1 MKKESILWAVKTVRT
16 LCSGE
21 EVIADKNRCAFSQW
35 HPRVTGGEADCL
47 CPALGKLFD
56 LKSGQIRNYWE
67 QQASYAK
74 SFMEREFMDEIT
86 CHLLYCDQ
94 QQIVTRKFTYR
105 EAISIVNGVVD
116 AVDRGGGPRLCDYC
130 GWCASQDTC
139 PLRNRAAQEMLT
151 LAEAGTLEESF
162 AEIAENP
169 SRLAE
174 FVTKAAVL
182 ESYVKK
188 GKKKILDYLNNGTEV
203 PGFRRVSRKG
213 ADTVAPED
221 VAKYATWIGVPKLL
235 KSYGPL
241 KADVFRALFAEAL
254 PEQQFP
260 EELVRTGAG
269 SSYVKKNLRL
279 QNRNHQI
286 TIMFSYI
293 SEGEPSEYGFLP
305 AGVYEGKIVKMEEGI
320 SQGAKTRGCPQL
332 AVHIRAFG
340 PEGAATV
347 RYYLTNSKDLA
358 WKIDLFVKNVT
369 GNVYQP
375 GQQVIINPAEYLG
388 KPCYVRLNVRQGDKP
403 RADGTYP
410 EFSNCED
417 VLGPDEARAIMAA
430 QDRTAAGARR
440 SAPASAPGG
449 PAGQQPHE
457 RHGGT
462 AGGRRRNP
470 LLINSHEQADNHHAA
485 DCSPDEN
492 APEQKKS
499 STSGNTPNWR
509 TRKN

>member
-1 MKKESILWAVKTVRT
+1 MKTVSCINVARETGHAVLSLDGAEYAVNLDDLQKILSDIAGPRPAPVTELLRPSLLPKLAQCPCFISSPDAGEAAQRGTRMDAAFRDLLMGVDEFRACEHLQADEKESILWAVKTVRT

-21 EVIADKNRCAFSQW
+21 EVIADKNRCAFPQW

-74 SFMEREFMDEIT
+74 SFMEREFLDEIT
-86 CHLLYCDQ
+86 CHLLFCDQ

-105 EAISIVNGVVD
+105 EAISIVNDVVD
-116 AVDRGGGPRLCDYC
+116 SVDRGGGPRLCDYC

-139 PLRNRAAQEMLT
+139 PLRNRAAQEMLS
-151 LAEAGTLEESF
+151 LAEAGTLEASF

-188 GKKKILDYLNNGTEV
+188 GKEKILDYLNNGTEV

-213 ADTVAPED
+213 TDTVAPED

-269 SSYVKKNLRL
+269 SSYVKK
-279 QNRNHQI
+279 
-286 TIMFSYI
+286 I
-293 SEGEPSEYGFLP
+293 SVS
-305 AGVYEGKIVKMEEGI
+305 
-320 SQGAKTRGCPQL
+320 KT
-332 AVHIRAFG
+332 
-340 PEGAATV
+340 AT
-347 RYYLTNSKDLA
+347 TK
-358 WKIDLFVKNVT
+358 
-369 GNVYQP
+369 
-375 GQQVIINPAEYLG
+375 
-388 KPCYVRLNVRQGDKP
+388 
-403 RADGTYP
+403 
-410 EFSNCED
+410 
-417 VLGPDEARAIMAA
+417 
-430 QDRTAAGARR
+430 
-440 SAPASAPGG
+440 
-449 PAGQQPHE
+449 
-457 RHGGT
+457 
-462 AGGRRRNP
+462 
-470 LLINSHEQADNHHAA
+470 
-485 DCSPDEN
+485 
-492 APEQKKS
+492 
-499 STSGNTPNWR
+499 
-509 TRKN
+509 

>member
-1 MKKESILWAVKTVRT
+1 MKPVTCINVARETGHAVLSLDGAEYAVSLDDLQKILADIAGSRPAPATELLRPSLLPKLAQCPCYVSSPDAGEAARRGTRMDDAFRSLLMGVDEFRACEHLKADEKESILWAVKTVRT

-21 EVIADKNRCAFSQW
+21 EVIADKNRCAFPQW

-74 SFMEREFMDEIT
+74 SFMEREFLDEIT

-188 GKKKILDYLNNGTEV
+188 GKEKILDYLNNGTEV

-269 SSYVKKNLRL
+269 SSYVKK
-279 QNRNHQI
+279 
-286 TIMFSYI
+286 I
-293 SEGEPSEYGFLP
+293 SVS
-305 AGVYEGKIVKMEEGI
+305 
-320 SQGAKTRGCPQL
+320 KT
-332 AVHIRAFG
+332 
-340 PEGAATV
+340 AT
-347 RYYLTNSKDLA
+347 TK
-358 WKIDLFVKNVT
+358 
-369 GNVYQP
+369 
-375 GQQVIINPAEYLG
+375 
-388 KPCYVRLNVRQGDKP
+388 
-403 RADGTYP
+403 
-410 EFSNCED
+410 
-417 VLGPDEARAIMAA
+417 
-430 QDRTAAGARR
+430 
-440 SAPASAPGG
+440 
-449 PAGQQPHE
+449 
-457 RHGGT
+457 
-462 AGGRRRNP
+462 
-470 LLINSHEQADNHHAA
+470 
-485 DCSPDEN
+485 
-492 APEQKKS
+492 
-499 STSGNTPNWR
+499 
-509 TRKN
+509 